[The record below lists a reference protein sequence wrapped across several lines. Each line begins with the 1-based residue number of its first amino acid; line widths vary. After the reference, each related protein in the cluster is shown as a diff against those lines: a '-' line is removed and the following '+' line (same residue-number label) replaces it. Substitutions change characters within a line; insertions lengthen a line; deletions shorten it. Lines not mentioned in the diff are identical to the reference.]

1 MVVKMYHGLYV
12 VMLINVELTHR
23 LCMMKHRFGVLIM
36 LKILIDIYAIFWLVH
51 NM

>member
-1 MVVKMYHGLYV
+1 MYHGLYM

-23 LCMMKHRFGVLIM
+23 LCMMKQKFGLLIM

>member
-1 MVVKMYHGLYV
+1 MYHGLYV

-23 LCMMKHRFGVLIM
+23 LCMMKHWFGVLIM